1 VASALAATAVFGG
14 SISGTAAAAALAR
27 SRLAPDFGAVLR
39 AVLPGA
45 LRVAVEA
52 DRFVGAFRVEADA
65 EADRLVGAFR
75 VEVRAE
81 EARFAGA
88 LRVDP
93 VDFDDAEEVF
103 LAAGF
108 FLPELDEVER
118 LFERLLGF
126 FGVAIPTHY
135 S

>member
-1 VASALAATAVFGG
+1 MVVEAERFAGVF
-14 SISGTAAAAALAR
+14 
-27 SRLAPDFGAVLR
+27 RLEPDA
-39 AVLPGA
+39 
-45 LRVAVEA
+45 EA
-52 DRFVGAFRVEADA
+52 DRFAGAFRVEA
-65 EADRLVGAFR
+65 E
-75 VEVRAE
+75 AE
-81 EARFAGA
+81 EDRFAGA
-88 LRVDP
+88 LRVEPVDF

-108 FLPELDEVER
+108 FLPELEAVER